1 MTGFASGI
9 SQLFVASPLAQQVV
23 ILSRVVAFQAIEC
36 VIRRLDGGGANLLLD
51 CGDVLRGLFQTDQRF
66 RGHWLRPGQ
75 RDRDLRQPAK
85 LFSIARDL
93 RNYPVLYCGV
103 ASIVDSKRWR
113 DPLSLVGAVIDELA
127 RVRS

>member
-1 MTGFASGI
+1 MSKSIRLFGAPPFAE
-9 SQLFVASPLAQQVV
+9 QVI

-36 VIRRLDGGGANLLLD
+36 VIRRLDGGNANLLFD
-51 CGDVLRGLFQTDQRF
+51 YGDVLRGLFQTTQ
-66 RGHWLRPGQ
+66 WLPVGRSNH
-75 RDRDLRQPAK
+75 DLRKPTK

>member
-1 MTGFASGI
+1 MSCCLW
-9 SQLFVASPLAQQVV
+9 LFGAPPFAQQVI

-36 VIRRLDGGGANLLLD
+36 VIRRLDGGNANLLFD
-51 CGDVLRGLFQTDQRF
+51 YGDVLRGLFQTTQRF
-66 RGHWLRPGQ
+66 FGHWLHPGQ
-75 RDRDLRQPAK
+75 RDRYLRKPAK